1 MTGLIETVRVRG
13 GATPLLARHQ
23 ARLAASAEVLGIA
36 PVPTLETLVA
46 PHARGD
52 AVVRIEVHP
61 DRLPAVTTRPV
72 PSPASARVIVARE
85 PHVPYPHKTTD
96 RACFDAARAEALAAG
111 SDEALLCAGTG
122 ALAEGSYTTL
132 FFWQDEVLCTPART
146 LGILP
151 GIGRG
156 RVFELARAFGIPLI
170 EGPFRPA
177 DLDGRPLF
185 LVNAVRGVVPAA
197 LAPAAL
203 PSVHLGT
210 ARLAAGFWP

>member
-1 MTGLIETVRVRG
+1 MTGLIETIRVRG
-13 GATPLLARHQ
+13 GTVPWRDRHQ
-23 ARLAASAEVLGIA
+23 ARLAASVAALGIGTA
-36 PVPTLETLVA
+36 PELEPLVA
-46 PHARGD
+46 PHASGD
-52 AVVRIEVHP
+52 AVVRVEVHSG
-61 DRLPAVTTRPV
+61 RLPAVTTRPV
-72 PSPASARVIVARE
+72 PPADSVRVILARE
-85 PHVPYPHKTTD
+85 VHAPYPHKTTD

-111 SDEALLCAGTG
+111 ADEALLCTASG

-146 LGILP
+146 LRILP

-156 RVFELARAFGIPLI
+156 RVLELARAFGIPLI

-177 DLDGRPLF
+177 DLAGRPLF

-203 PSVHLGT
+203 PSVHSGT
-210 ARLAAGFWP
+210 YRLAAAFWP